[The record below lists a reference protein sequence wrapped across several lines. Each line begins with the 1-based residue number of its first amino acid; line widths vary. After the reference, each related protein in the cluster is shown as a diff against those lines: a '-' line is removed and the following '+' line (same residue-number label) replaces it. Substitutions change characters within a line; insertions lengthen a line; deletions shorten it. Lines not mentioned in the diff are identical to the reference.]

1 MNRRLLLWL
10 LLIMWFPAGIQTVK
24 AADRPNTKVKETR
37 SFEEFSEAASRMAAS
52 YETMGIKSR
61 ESQGSFSSGR
71 LIVKADGNFR
81 PDAYGAAEVVKSP
94 DHTYLMQYDNAGEAE
109 KALARIR
116 KQAGVAYAELD
127 EYVECEAIDEKMAAD
142 SISWGVSAMGA
153 DKYAKYVAAVTSRKI
168 KVAVVDSG
176 VSRHSRLSK
185 RLVKGYNFI
194 SLNTNVSDPIGHGT
208 HVAGTIVDCTPGLK
222 VKIMP
227 VRVMNSRGGGY
238 TSIIGLGIQY
248 AVKHG
253 AKVINLSLGGAHSK
267 YMDERISHAVR
278 KGVTVVAA
286 SGNENRNTARSCPA
300 HLKKAIVVGAVDQYN
315 RRAYFSNYGKA
326 LDVVAPGV
334 NIISTV
340 PGGYKSDSG
349 TSMAAPHVSAVAAM
363 YKLVYPKKK
372 PAAIE
377 KLVKKNVKDLG
388 SKGWDKYYGR
398 GIPRLAPLAV
408 PVKIAL
414 SKKQLTIETGQQ
426 TTLKVSFTP
435 STAYKKTIKWKS
447 SNNTVASVN
456 SKGVVTGK
464 KAGTAVITA
473 KTYNGKKAVCKVTV
487 KKSSGSVQPG
497 SEVSVKTGQQYYSCK
512 IGEPLVVDITL
523 NLKDTIRQNAFQHVL
538 YCGYLDAKRLTWMGI
553 GAYDIDGS
561 TYLKPHWEGSAKV
574 TNLWVSGRQAQ
585 LRLSFDT
592 AKMEA
597 GTMLFRASIFP
608 YAGFPSSKSLSDY
621 SFILELQ
628 P

>member
-1 MNRRLLLWL
+1 MNRKLLLWL
-10 LLIMWFPAGIQTVK
+10 LLIIWFPAGMQTVK
-24 AADRPNTKVKETR
+24 AAERSSTQVRETR
-37 SFEEFSEAASRMAAS
+37 SFEEFSDAASRLAAS

-61 ESQGSFSSGR
+61 GSKGSFASGR
-71 LIVKADGNFR
+71 LIVKADGNFQ
-81 PDAYGAAEVVKSP
+81 PGGCGALEAVKSP
-94 DHTYLMQYDNAGEAE
+94 DHTYLLQYDKAEKAE
-109 KALARIR
+109 KALAHIK
-116 KQAGVAYAELD
+116 KQTGVTYAELD
-127 EYVECEAIDEKMAAD
+127 EYVECSAMDERMTAD
-142 SISWGVSAMGA
+142 AVSWGVSAMGA
-153 DKYAKYVAAVTSRKI
+153 DKYAEYVDAVTSRKI

-176 VSRHSRLSK
+176 VSRHSKLSK

-194 SLNTNVSDPIGHGT
+194 SRNNNVSDPIGHGT
-208 HVAGTIVDCTPGLK
+208 HVAGTIADCTPGLK

-267 YMDERISHAVR
+267 YMDEQISHAVK

-286 SGNENRNTARSCPA
+286 SGNENRNTSQSCPA

-315 RRAYFSNYGKA
+315 RRAYFSNYGKS

-349 TSMAAPHVSAVAAM
+349 TSMAAPHVSAAAAM

-377 KLVKKNVKDLG
+377 KLVKKHVKDLG
-388 SKGWDKYYGR
+388 TKGWDKYYGR

-414 SKKQLTIETGQQ
+414 NKKKLAIGTGQQ

-447 SNNTVASVN
+447 SNSTVARVD
-456 SKGVVTGK
+456 SKGVVTGR

-497 SEVSVKTGQQYYSCK
+497 NEVSVKTGQQYYSCK
-512 IGEPLVVDITL
+512 IGEQLVVDVTL
-523 NLKDTIRQNAFQHVL
+523 NLKEAIRPNVFQHVL
-538 YCGYLDAKRLTWMGI
+538 YCGYLDGESLTWMGI

-561 TYLKPHWEGSAKV
+561 TYLKPRWEGSAKV
-574 TNLWVSGRQAQ
+574 TNLWVSGQQAQ

-592 AKMEA
+592 SAMTA
-597 GTMLFRASIFP
+597 GRQLFRASIFP
-608 YAGFPSSKSLSDY
+608 YAGFPSGKSLADY
-621 SFILELQ
+621 PFIVELQ